1 MIMSLGFSQE
11 NIRMEYIICLK
22 ASVILELIRYMCYSD
37 PLKVSWGQNISSSLV
52 VEEKEGVAQCWQSS
66 QGWKQKIWH
75 AELLPKS
82 GHSMVLGIKGEAAH
96 HQITKKRP
104 AGSNASCSELMQ
116 NSPTSLLYS
125 PDCQRLAIQ
134 WSRNH
139 RNHSCAVQSFQL
151 PKNYFHSLF
160 NSLDDW

>member
-1 MIMSLGFSQE
+1 MIMSLGLSQE

-37 PLKVSWGQNISSSLV
+37 PLKVCLLRAKYLLLSSGQWERRSSSVLAEQPGGKSTKSDMQSFFPKVDTPWSWGSKV
-52 VEEKEGVAQCWQSS
+52 
-66 QGWKQKIWH
+66 KQH
-75 AELLPKS
+75 TVTPPE
-82 GHSMVLGIKGEAAH
+82 
-96 HQITKKRP
+96 KRP

-116 NSPTSLLYS
+116 NSPTSLLHS

-139 RNHSCAVQSFQL
+139 RNHSCAVQSSQL
-151 PKNYFHSLF
+151 PKNYFHSLIP
-160 NSLDDW
+160 